1 LNNPKVK
8 QIMDRV
14 KSFPGMPAT
23 AAKILPLLRD
33 PEAGAARVEAII
45 QVDPG
50 LTANLLKLA
59 NSAYFGLPSQVGSV
73 RQAILF
79 IGWKRLSQL
88 VLTMC
93 MSGLMKAP
101 VPGYNLPRGN
111 LWRHSV
117 AVSTAADVL
126 VRSLAL
132 DDADEVFTAALLHDI
147 GKLVLGAYVQEDLD
161 RIEQMVEK
169 GLTFEVAEYIVLG
182 TTHAEIGA
190 RILQRWSLPQR
201 LVNAVSL
208 HHDPE
213 NCRKPCVLSDVVHVA
228 DIMVRTIGYG
238 TSRNGNASEPAFDA
252 VERLELAT
260 GRIQELAAQTLQEVT
275 RLSEMMN

>member
-1 LNNPKVK
+1 MDNPKVK
-8 QIMDRV
+8 QIMAQV

-33 PEAGAARVEAII
+33 PGAGAARVEEII

-50 LTANLLKLA
+50 LTASILKLA

-73 RQAILF
+73 RQAVLL

-101 VPGYNLPRGN
+101 VPGYDLPRGE
-111 LWRHSV
+111 LWRHAV
-117 AVSTAADVL
+117 AVSTGATVL

-132 DDADEVFTAALLHDI
+132 EDADEVFTAALLHDI
-147 GKLVLGAYVQEDLD
+147 GKLVLGAYVQEELE
-161 RIEQMVEK
+161 RIEQMVDK
-169 GLTFEVAEYIVLG
+169 GITFEVAEYIVLG

-190 RILQRWSLPQR
+190 RILKRWSLPQG
-201 LVNAVSL
+201 LVDAVRL

-213 NCRKPCVLSDVVHVA
+213 SCRKPCVLSDVVHVA
-228 DIMVRTIGYG
+228 DIMVRAIGYG
-238 TSRNGNASEPAFDA
+238 KSRNGNGSEPAFDA
-252 VERLELAT
+252 VERLGLAG
-260 GRIQELAAQTLQEVT
+260 GRIQELSQQTLQEVT
-275 RLSEMMN
+275 RLTEMVD